1 MLLRLDA
8 PGQLEAVLTPETVGT
23 YGLNGLGA
31 DPVGNLYAADT
42 GRNRI
47 LVLSPNG
54 QLLREVGH
62 GGVDL
67 GGLTQPWMVA
77 FASDGSFFVADW
89 ENSRIEA
96 WNTRFEA
103 TDVWSTGF
111 HPAGVAAGHGGPAF
125 VPDTRPLRIEV
136 DSTPGAL
143 LGGNGVP
150 GSPRA
155 AVTPQP
161 ACSRQSLQL

>member
-23 YGLNGLGA
+23 SGLNGLAA
-31 DPVGNLYAADT
+31 DLVGNLYAADT

-77 FASDGSFFVADW
+77 FAADGSFFVADW

-111 HPAGVAAGHGGPAF
+111 HPAGVAVDQVA
-125 VPDTRPLRIEV
+125 RPF
-136 DSTPGAL
+136 
-143 LGGNGVP
+143 
-150 GSPRA
+150 SPPPPPPPPSLHSAHA
-155 AVTPQP
+155 APF
-161 ACSRQSLQL
+161 